1 MVQTLVTESE
11 DTLNELSSVVQS
23 TRGHLGGGGG
33 VGWERNITG
42 GGGGEE

>member
-1 MVQTLVTESE
+1 MVQTLVAESE
-11 DTLNELSSVVQS
+11 DTLNELSSMVQS

-33 VGWERNITG
+33 VGEEHH